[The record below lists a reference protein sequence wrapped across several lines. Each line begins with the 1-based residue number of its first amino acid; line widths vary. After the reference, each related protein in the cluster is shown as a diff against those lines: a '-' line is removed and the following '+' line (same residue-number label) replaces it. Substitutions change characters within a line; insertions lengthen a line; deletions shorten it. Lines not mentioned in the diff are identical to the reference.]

1 MKLIK
6 KVSRKIFP
14 IYTKTFG
21 GKIWIDLH
29 SVSPSNFSGKNF
41 NEVSFKSTANNY
53 SNSISCKN

>member
-14 IYTKTFG
+14 ISTKTFG

-41 NEVSFKSTANNY
+41 NEVLFQIY
-53 SNSISCKN
+53 RQ

>member
-14 IYTKTFG
+14 IYTLYFIYTKTFG

-41 NEVSFKSTANNY
+41 NEVSFQIY
-53 SNSISCKN
+53 RQ

>member
-29 SVSPSNFSGKNF
+29 SVSSGKNF
-41 NEVSFKSTANNY
+41 NEVSFQIY
-53 SNSISCKN
+53 RQ

>member
-14 IYTKTFG
+14 VYTKTFG

-41 NEVSFKSTANNY
+41 SEVSFQIYHQTAFRAKK
-53 SNSISCKN
+53 I

>member
-6 KVSRKIFP
+6 KVARKIFP

-21 GKIWIDLH
+21 GKIWIDLY

-41 NEVSFKSTANNY
+41 NEVSFQIY
-53 SNSISCKN
+53 RQ

>member
-14 IYTKTFG
+14 LYTKTFG

-29 SVSPSNFSGKNF
+29 KNF
-41 NEVSFKSTANNY
+41 NEVSFQIY
-53 SNSISCKN
+53 RQ